1 MTHNDPLG
9 TSAETDPTPRVH
21 PRPSAGTLLA
31 RAMRLRCPRCGE
43 GSLFDGWTAM
53 PERCSACSLKY
64 ERAPGYFLGST
75 YINYG
80 LTAVVLIAAYFVFH
94 DGFGMTNQQ
103 LAGPMVGV
111 CVIFPLLA
119 FRHARALWLA
129 LDCHFDSSILRDDGE

>member
-1 MTHNDPLG
+1 MTTHNPGDN
-9 TSAETDPTPRVH
+9 ADETESRPQS
-21 PRPSAGTLLA
+21 PRPTAGELLA

-43 GSLFDGWTAM
+43 GRLFSGWAAM
-53 PERCSACSLKY
+53 PERCSVCGLKY

-80 LTAVVLIAAYFVFH
+80 LTAVVLIAAYFLFH

-111 CVIFPLLA
+111 CVVFPVLA

-129 LDCHFDSSILRDDGE
+129 FDCHFDASILSGEGE